1 GGGGGGGA
9 ARPPPPRGAPRAA
22 GRPRRYLTNLSGSS
36 FNGPEIAAG
45 SEGVWF
51 GDPNLHYVGKVDD
64 LLSSGTASTQ
74 VDIPPDETMIDSAY
88 NNFDGV
94 AVGEGAV
101 WVAGDPFGRTVWRVD
116 PLTGRL
122 AATIRVP
129 FIPDAIA
136 AGEGAV
142 WVSSLLDDTVS
153 RIDPA
158 TNRITAT
165 IAVGR
170 GPDAIAV
177 GAGAVWVTSSID
189 DGLWRIDPA
198 TNRVAARIPLHGT
211 PTAVAVGSGA
221 VWVTTA
227 RPVPLPPANTIKVG
241 VYADCSGPF
250 AGQYNDELAGAELA
264 LIRRGAK
271 PDGPGLTDGVRGI
284 SIGGRPIM

>member
-1 GGGGGGGA
+1 GKVLKLATGGNPTGIAVGGGRAVVADGPQHALATFDADTGA
-9 ARPPPPRGAPRAA
+9 
-22 GRPRRYLTNLSGSS
+22 RRYLTNLSGSS

-45 SEGVWF
+45 SEAVWF

-142 WVSSLLDDTVS
+142 W
-153 RIDPA
+153 
-158 TNRITAT
+158 
-165 IAVGR
+165 
-170 GPDAIAV
+170 
-177 GAGAVWVTSSID
+177 
-189 DGLWRIDPA
+189 
-198 TNRVAARIPLHGT
+198 
-211 PTAVAVGSGA
+211 
-221 VWVTTA
+221 
-227 RPVPLPPANTIKVG
+227 
-241 VYADCSGPF
+241 
-250 AGQYNDELAGAELA
+250 
-264 LIRRGAK
+264 
-271 PDGPGLTDGVRGI
+271 
-284 SIGGRPIM
+284 